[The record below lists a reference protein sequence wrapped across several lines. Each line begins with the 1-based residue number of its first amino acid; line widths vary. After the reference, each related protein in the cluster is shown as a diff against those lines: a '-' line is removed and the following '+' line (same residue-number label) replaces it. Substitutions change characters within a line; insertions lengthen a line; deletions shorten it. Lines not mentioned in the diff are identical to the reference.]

1 MIGFLAQASEL
12 MLKSMP
18 HLSVESSNC
27 QIGFDGLGYRLAL
40 SGLTR
45 LSAQSRLM
53 PADIWMLT
61 SLCLWPDRSQSLLD
75 DGDSLRQL

>member
-40 SGLTR
+40 AASPGFQPKAALCR
-45 LSAQSRLM
+45 
-53 PADIWMLT
+53 LT
-61 SLCLWPDRSQSLLD
+61 SGCLPAFACGRIGLSRC
-75 DGDSLRQL
+75 GMMAIP

>member
-1 MIGFLAQASEL
+1 

-27 QIGFDGLGYRLAL
+27 QIGFDWLGYRLEL

-53 PADIWMLT
+53 PADIGMLT
-61 SLCLWPDRSQSLLD
+61 SACLWPDRSQSLLD
-75 DGDSLRQL
+75 DDDSLRQL